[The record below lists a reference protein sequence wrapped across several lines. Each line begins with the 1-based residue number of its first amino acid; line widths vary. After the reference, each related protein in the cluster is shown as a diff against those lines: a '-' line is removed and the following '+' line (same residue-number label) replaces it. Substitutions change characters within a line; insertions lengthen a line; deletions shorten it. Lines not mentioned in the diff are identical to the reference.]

1 MQPLVTVFG
10 GSGFVGSQIVRAL
23 TVRGY
28 RVRVAVRRPVVA
40 HHVARLGEV
49 GQVELVQANLRDED
63 SVRRALAGASAAVNA
78 TGVLYSAGRQSFA
91 NLHVEGPAR
100 LARVAAEMGLGGL
113 VHLSA
118 IGSDAQS
125 GSAYGRS
132 KAEGEAAIRAVFPE
146 AVILRPSII
155 FGPGDGFFN
164 RFAAMALMSPAL
176 PLIGGG
182 ETRLQPVYVHDVA
195 EAAARA
201 LETVS
206 ARGRIFELGGPEI
219 ATFKALMER
228 LLVEIERSRAL
239 VPVPFP
245 VAGLIGLGGDVIAW
259 TGLLAPSLTRDQVAM
274 LRVDNV
280 VGAQAGTLADF
291 GITPTA
297 MDAVLP
303 TYLYRYRKGGQY
315 AEINR
320 SGG

>member
-28 RVRVAVRRPVVA
+28 RVRVAVRRPA
-40 HHVARLGEV
+40 LAARIARLGDV
-49 GQVELVQANLRDED
+49 GQVELVQANLRDEA

-91 NLHVEGPAR
+91 GLHVEGPALIAR
-100 LARVAAEMGLGGL
+100 LAAELGLSDL

-118 IGSDAQS
+118 IGADAHS
-125 GSAYGRS
+125 ASAYGRS
-132 KAEGEAAIRAVFPE
+132 KAEGEAAVRAAFPA
-146 AVILRPSII
+146 AVILRPSVI
-155 FGPGDGFFN
+155 FGPEDDFFN
-164 RFAAMALMSPAL
+164 RFGKMAMISPAL

-182 ETRLQPVYVHDVA
+182 ETRFQPVYVHDVA

-201 LETVS
+201 LGDAA
-206 ARGRIFELGGPEI
+206 ARGRTFELGGPEI
-219 ATFKALMER
+219 ETFRALMER
-228 LLVEIERSRAL
+228 LLAEIERRRAL

-245 VAGLIGLGGDVIAW
+245 IAGLLGLGGDIIAM
-259 TGLLAPSLTRDQVAM
+259 TGLLAPPLTRDQVEM

-280 VGAQAGTLADF
+280 VGEGVGTLADF
-291 GITPTA
+291 GVTPTA

-303 TYLYRYRKGGQY
+303 TYLYRYRKGGKY